1 MWLILYQMGKQ
12 NAISISKAVLPN
24 AEGRV
29 ESKRPQ
35 VINIY
40 INSQYTKKSDDGL
53 CLGFFWLL

>member
-1 MWLILYQMGKQ
+1 MGKQ

-35 VINIY
+35 VTNIY

>member
-1 MWLILYQMGKQ
+1 MGLILFQMSKK

-29 ESKRPQ
+29 ESKRPK

-40 INSQYTKKSDDGL
+40 NNSQ
-53 CLGFFWLL
+53 